1 MKSSFKSNLNLL
13 VVGFG
18 CCRQEIYAAEG
29 PLYDIQR
36 FGVNFVN
43 LPEDADILVIQ
54 GFFNKIGIKRVLD
67 MYERMSYPKWTVAVG
82 KCMLSESLFGC
93 DNKLFEEFK
102 SRLNIEVYIPGCPP
116 RPEAFIYG
124 ILRLVDKI

>member
-1 MKSSFKSNLNLL
+1 MKSSLKSNLNLL

-18 CCRQEIYAAEG
+18 CCRQEMYAAEG

-43 LPEDADILVIQ
+43 LPENADVLVIY
-54 GFFNKIGIKRVLD
+54 GFFNKIWMKRVLD
-67 MYERMSYPKWTVAVG
+67 MYERMSYPKWTLAVG
-82 KCMLSESLFGC
+82 KCILSESLFGC
-93 DNKLFEEFK
+93 DTKLFRKFK
-102 SRLNIEVYIPGCPP
+102 DRLNIEVHIPGCPP

-124 ILRLVDKI
+124 ILRLMDKI